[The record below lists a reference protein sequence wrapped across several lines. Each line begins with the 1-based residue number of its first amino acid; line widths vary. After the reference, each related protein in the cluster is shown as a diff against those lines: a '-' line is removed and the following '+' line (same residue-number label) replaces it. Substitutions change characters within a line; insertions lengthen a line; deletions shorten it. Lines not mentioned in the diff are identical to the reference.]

1 LAENVARLTDL
12 FVNDAFGN
20 ALCAHSSAEDVI
32 KFLKPCVSG
41 FLLKREMDYLKG
53 AVNEPKRLI
62 AVNCGQR
69 QG

>member
-12 FVNDAFGN
+12 FVNDAFGIGV
-20 ALCAHSSAEDVI
+20 EGKM
-32 KFLKPCVSG
+32 KFLKPCISG